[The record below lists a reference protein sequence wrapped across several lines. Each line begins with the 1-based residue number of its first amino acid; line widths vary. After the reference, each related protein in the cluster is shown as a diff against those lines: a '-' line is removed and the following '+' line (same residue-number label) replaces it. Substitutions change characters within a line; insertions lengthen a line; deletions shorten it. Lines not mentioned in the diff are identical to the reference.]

1 MALVKGFLAQSQK
14 MGATPSTSA
23 TSPVGGEEEQA
34 KDMCL
39 LCEREFVVAGKV
51 HTVTSLVLYIRRTS
65 FITCQSF
72 YVLELCGH
80 GYCVECLY
88 HHLQAELAKRE
99 SESAIQNKDEE
110 GAPKEKECV
119 ADAGDENSAR
129 EEADDKGKEKDA
141 GEEAAAEAKEK
152 PLALSKH
159 RDFICPLES
168 CKCVVSVD
176 DLKQGAVAPSLHA
189 CVVMTLSFHLVVF
202 AGLAVFGKQGPSF
215 VSAHPGNSHLKQSLP
230 SKLSASLR

>member
-1 MALVKGFLAQSQK
+1 MLSR
-14 MGATPSTSA
+14 
-23 TSPVGGEEEQA
+23 
-34 KDMCL
+34 D
-39 LCEREFVVAGKV
+39 
-51 HTVTSLVLYIRRTS
+51 
-65 FITCQSF
+65 QSF

-88 HHLQAELAKRE
+88 HHLQAELTKRE

-119 ADAGDENSAR
+119 AEAGDENSAR
-129 EEADDKGKEKDA
+129 EGADDKGKEKEADA

-152 PLALSKH
+152 PLTLSKH

-176 DLKQGAVAPSLHA
+176 DLKQGAVAPSLYA
-189 CVVMTLSFHLVVF
+189 CMVMPLSFHLVVF

-215 VSAHPGNSHLKQSLP
+215 VSAHPGNNHLKQSLP